1 MKKVLGLGN
10 ALVDILVRIADERLL
25 DSLELPKSC
34 MTLVEESQINAILAR
49 IAHLE
54 KQETCGGS
62 AANTISGLARLGIGT
77 GYIGK
82 IGHDAYG
89 TFFDGEMKTHGVA
102 TRMFFGRAQTGRAL
116 GFITPDSE
124 RTFATFL
131 GSAVELEGSD
141 LQAEL
146 FGGYDIFHVEGYL
159 VQNHRLFETA
169 VRLAKEAG
177 LEVSLDLASHNVV
190 RENIDFL
197 QDIVTRYVDIV
208 FANEE
213 EAMAFSGKNSPQEAL
228 VTISPQCRIAVVKLG
243 KNGSLIRQNDEHHR
257 IGSIPAKAVD
267 TTGAG
272 DLYAA
277 GFLYGLIHSYQL
289 PVCGNIGALLSGKVV
304 EVVGAKLDEQK
315 WQEVEAVLP
324 KLIS

>member
-10 ALVDILVRIADERLL
+10 ALVDILVRISADDLL
-25 DSLELPKSC
+25 DSLQLPKSC
-34 MTLVEESQINAILAR
+34 MTLVAEDQINAILER
-49 IAHLE
+49 IITLA

-82 IGHDAYG
+82 IGNDACGKFFAAEMKRHGTEARLFYG
-89 TFFDGEMKTHGVA
+89 TS
-102 TRMFFGRAQTGRAL
+102 QTGRAL

-131 GSAVELEGSD
+131 GSAVELEGTD
-141 LQAEL
+141 LQADL
-146 FGGYDIFHVEGYL
+146 FSGYDIFHIEGYM
-159 VQNHRLFETA
+159 VQNHGLFETA

-190 RENIDFL
+190 RENLGFL
-197 QDIVTRYVDIV
+197 QDMVTRYVDIV

-213 EAMAFSGKNSPQEAL
+213 EAMAFSGKNSPHEAL

-243 KNGSLIRQNDEHHR
+243 KKGSLIKHKDERHE
-257 IGSIPAKAVD
+257 IGCIPAVAVD

-277 GFLYGLIHSYQL
+277 GFLYGLIREYPL
-289 PVCGNIGALLSGKVV
+289 PVCGRIGSLLSGKVV
-304 EVVGAKLDEQK
+304 EVVGAKLDEKK
-315 WQEVEAVLP
+315 WQEVEAALP
-324 KLIS
+324 GLIS

>member
-10 ALVDILVRIADERLL
+10 ALVDILVKISDEHLL
-25 DSLELPKSC
+25 GSLQLPKNC

-62 AANTISGLARLGIGT
+62 AANTISGLARLGIQT

-82 IGHDAYG
+82 IGHDAFG
-89 TFFDGEMKTHGVA
+89 TFFDEDMKKHGVN
-102 TRMFFGRAQTGRAL
+102 THMFFGRAQTGRAL
-116 GFITPDSE
+116 GFIPPDSE

-131 GSAVELEGSD
+131 GSAVELEDSD
-141 LQAEL
+141 LHAEL
-146 FGGYDIFHVEGYL
+146 FSGYDIFHIEGYM

-190 RENIDFL
+190 LENIDFL
-197 QDIVTRYVDIV
+197 QDMVARYVDIV

-213 EAMAFSGKNSPQEAL
+213 EAMAFSGKNSPHEAL
-228 VTISPQCRIAVVKLG
+228 VTISPQCRITVVKLG
-243 KNGSLIRQNDEHHR
+243 KNGSLIRQKDEHHQ
-257 IGSIPAKAVD
+257 IGCIPARAVD

-277 GFLYGLIHSYQL
+277 GFLYGLIHGYTL
-289 PVCGNIGALLSGKVV
+289 NICGNIGSLLSGKVV
-304 EVVGAKLDEQK
+304 EVVGAKLDERQ
-315 WQEVEAVLP
+315 WLEVEAALP

>member
-277 GFLYGLIHSYQL
+277 GFLYGLIHSYPL

>member
-10 ALVDILVRIADERLL
+10 ALVDILVKIADERLL
-25 DSLELPKSC
+25 DSLQLPKSC
-34 MTLVEESQINAILAR
+34 MTLVEESQINTILAK
-49 IAHLE
+49 ITHLE

-62 AANTISGLARLGIGT
+62 AANTISGLARLGIQT

-102 TRMFFGRAQTGRAL
+102 TRMFYGRAQTGRAL

-141 LQAEL
+141 LHAEL
-146 FGGYDIFHVEGYL
+146 FDGYDVFHIEGYM
-159 VQNHRLFETA
+159 VQNHQLFETA
-169 VRLAKEAG
+169 VRLAKKAG

-190 RENIDFL
+190 RENIGFL
-197 QDIVTRYVDIV
+197 QDMVARYVDIV
-208 FANEE
+208 FANEDE
-213 EAMAFSGKNSPQEAL
+213 SMAFSGEKSPSDAL

-243 KNGSLIRQNDEHHR
+243 KNGSLVKRQDERHE
-257 IGSIPAKAVD
+257 IGCIPARAVD

-277 GFLYGLIHSYQL
+277 GFLYGLIHDYPL
-289 PVCGNIGALLSGKVV
+289 AVCGKVGSLLSGKVV

-315 WQEVEAVLP
+315 WQEVEAALP
-324 KLIS
+324 GLIS